1 MRILL
6 CDDDPMILVQ
16 MEKYLKEYF
25 QKAHL
30 RVPDI
35 ASYTSG
41 GALLRSE
48 STAEIAF
55 LDVEIPGLS
64 GIYTGEKLKK
74 KNPSIKIFI
83 LTSYMDYLDEAMKFH
98 VFRYLSKPIEK
109 ARLFRNVK
117 EALYQIEMETR
128 PVAIETKDGVIV
140 RQAED
145 IVFVETERHKT
156 KIVTID
162 AVYEVNSPLRMWND
176 LLQIGGFY
184 QTHRSFIVNMRYVG
198 EFTKDTVKLNLPD
211 GQTCSAYLTKRRYSD
226 FKSNYLLY
234 LESTR

>member
-41 GALLRSE
+41 DALLRSE

-109 ARLFRNVK
+109 ARLFRNAK

>member
-1 MRILL
+1 
-6 CDDDPMILVQ
+6 
-16 MEKYLKEYF
+16 
-25 QKAHL
+25 
-30 RVPDI
+30 
-35 ASYTSG
+35 
-41 GALLRSE
+41 
-48 STAEIAF
+48 
-55 LDVEIPGLS
+55 
-64 GIYTGEKLKK
+64 
-74 KNPSIKIFI
+74 
-83 LTSYMDYLDEAMKFH
+83 MDYLGEAMKFH

>member
-41 GALLRSE
+41 DALIRSE

-109 ARLFRNVK
+109 ARLFRNAK

>member
-41 GALLRSE
+41 DALLRSE

-162 AVYEVNSPLRMWND
+162 AVYEVNSPPTHVERPATDRGFLSDTPKLYCEYEVCRGVYQRYGEVEFARRTD
-176 LLQIGGFY
+176 LFCIFDETAIQRF
-184 QTHRSFIVNMRYVG
+184 
-198 EFTKDTVKLNLPD
+198 
-211 GQTCSAYLTKRRYSD
+211 
-226 FKSNYLLY
+226 
-234 LESTR
+234 